1 MGRHETIT
9 YPWIFN
15 YLSLIKEIL
24 MFNGLFDGH
33 VVIAYEAD
41 CLFLN
46 INFKVFFLKKKK
58 KKKVIRVNFET

>member
-1 MGRHETIT
+1 
-9 YPWIFN
+9 
-15 YLSLIKEIL
+15 

-58 KKKVIRVNFET
+58 KKKKKGRRVNFET

>member
-33 VVIAYEAD
+33 VVITYEAD

-46 INFKVFFLKKKK
+46 INFKVFFLKIKKNK
-58 KKKVIRVNFET
+58 K